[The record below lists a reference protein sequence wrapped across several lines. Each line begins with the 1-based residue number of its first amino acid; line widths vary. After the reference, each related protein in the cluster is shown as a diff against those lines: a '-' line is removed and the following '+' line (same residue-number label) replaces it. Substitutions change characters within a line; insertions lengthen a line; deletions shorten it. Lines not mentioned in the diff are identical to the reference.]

1 MKIVSD
7 RKGVYMTTNRKG
19 LLIDLDGTLYHGD
32 TVIEGAGAWIQ
43 DLQSKQIPYLF
54 VTNNSSRTPQGV
66 ADHLTHLGI
75 PASAEQVC
83 TSAMAAAHYI
93 AQQSPASSVYV
104 IGEDGLKQAAT
115 EHGLQLTDEQP
126 DYVLQGI
133 DRQFTYE
140 KLTKALRLIAGGATF
155 ILTNPDLQLPSH
167 DGLLPGA
174 GTIGASIVAA
184 TGIEPVVIGKPSAIL
199 MEYAL
204 ERLGLPAKDAIVVGD
219 NLLTDIAAG
228 AAAGCVTVLVLS
240 GITTT
245 DNMSTH
251 EAKAGVKADIICQ
264 DLAEVISALELYSS
278 SH

>member
-32 TVIEGAGAWIQ
+32 TVIEGASAWIE

-93 AQQSPASSVYV
+93 AEQSPTSSVYV
-104 IGEDGLKQAAT
+104 IGEDGLKQAVTA
-115 EHGLQLTDEQP
+115 HGLQLTEEQP

-140 KLTKALRLIAGGATF
+140 KLTKALRLIASGAQF

-174 GTIGASIVAA
+174 GTIGASIAAA
-184 TGIEPVVIGKPSAIL
+184 TGVEPVVIGKPSAIL

-204 ERLGLPAKDAIVVGD
+204 ERLGLPASDAIVVGD

-245 DNMSTH
+245 ANMSIH

-264 DLAEVISALELYSS
+264 NLAEVSSALGFQSL

>member
-1 MKIVSD
+1 
-7 RKGVYMTTNRKG
+7 MTTNRKG

-32 TVIEGAGAWIQ
+32 TVIEGASAWIQ

-75 PASAEQVC
+75 PASAAQVC
-83 TSAMAAAHYI
+83 TSAMAAAYYI

-115 EHGLQLTDEQP
+115 EHGLQLTEEQP

-140 KLTKALRLIAGGATF
+140 KLTKALRLIAGGAKF

-245 DNMSTH
+245 DNISTH

>member
-1 MKIVSD
+1 MKIVSN

-32 TVIEGAGAWIQ
+32 TVIEGAAAWIQ

-75 PASAEQVC
+75 SATAEQVC
-83 TSAMAAAHYI
+83 TSAMASAYYI
-93 AQQSPASSVYV
+93 AKQSPLARVYV
-104 IGEDGLKQAAT
+104 IGEDGLKQAVT
-115 EHGLQLTDEQP
+115 EHGLQLTEQQP

-140 KLTKALRLIAGGATF
+140 KLTKALRLIQGGAQF

-174 GTIGASIVAA
+174 GTLGAAIAAA
-184 TGIEPVVIGKPSAIL
+184 TGIEPIVVGKPSSIL

-204 ERLGLPAKDAIVVGD
+204 ERLKLPASDAIVVGD
-219 NLLTDIAAG
+219 NMLTDIAAG
-228 AAAGCVTVLVLS
+228 AAAGCPTVLVLS
-240 GITTT
+240 GITTI
-245 DNMSTH
+245 DNMSLH

-264 DLAEVISALELYSS
+264 DLAEVSSALGFNSL